1 MHRML
6 SNCNCHPQKLGG
18 EGQEL
23 DMGCLRQPQLP
34 SHRIPLASI
43 QPEAIIWQKL
53 LTFFSGKTKKETETK
68 SLGCPLPVVAPFNH
82 LQVRG
87 FSSNLS
93 LAHSSYANKGAA
105 PAPRRHSYLTLA
117 QTPSAQTQMSP
128 SLYSY
133 SPLPMANSK
142 GCKDGLRAQQECQN
156 QTDHLQHQLTV
167 AQEVLQRTK
176 AQYTVC
182 NQTVENLR
190 DSLEMEKTQ
199 SQKQLK
205 ELQGEIK
212 RLNQKLQEA
221 SEEAERLRKA
231 FRRTTV
237 NSGSFSCS
245 SSSSLLFIAVVV
257 LGLNALLT

>member
-1 MHRML
+1 
-6 SNCNCHPQKLGG
+6 
-18 EGQEL
+18 
-23 DMGCLRQPQLP
+23 
-34 SHRIPLASI
+34 
-43 QPEAIIWQKL
+43 
-53 LTFFSGKTKKETETK
+53 
-68 SLGCPLPVVAPFNH
+68 
-82 LQVRG
+82 
-87 FSSNLS
+87 
-93 LAHSSYANKGAA
+93 
-105 PAPRRHSYLTLA
+105 
-117 QTPSAQTQMSP
+117 MSP

-133 SPLPMANSK
+133 SPLPMVSCLRESNLRDSRLWLVFLLCLLVVGLLVSLIIFAVKANSK

>member
-1 MHRML
+1 
-6 SNCNCHPQKLGG
+6 
-18 EGQEL
+18 
-23 DMGCLRQPQLP
+23 
-34 SHRIPLASI
+34 
-43 QPEAIIWQKL
+43 
-53 LTFFSGKTKKETETK
+53 
-68 SLGCPLPVVAPFNH
+68 
-82 LQVRG
+82 
-87 FSSNLS
+87 
-93 LAHSSYANKGAA
+93 
-105 PAPRRHSYLTLA
+105 
-117 QTPSAQTQMSP
+117 MSP

-133 SPLPMANSK
+133 SPLPMMSCLRESNLRDSRLWLVFLLCLLVVGLLVSLIIFAVKANSK

-205 ELQGEIK
+205 KLQGEIK

-221 SEEAERLRKA
+221 SEEAERLRSETNPPEATPLSPSPPLKTPDPLDSEKPPLLRGQSLSPRLVPWVTQPWGGHCPLSSPA
-231 FRRTTV
+231 TWWGR
-237 NSGSFSCS
+237 SGDS
-245 SSSSLLFIAVVV
+245 
-257 LGLNALLT
+257 

>member
-1 MHRML
+1 
-6 SNCNCHPQKLGG
+6 
-18 EGQEL
+18 
-23 DMGCLRQPQLP
+23 
-34 SHRIPLASI
+34 
-43 QPEAIIWQKL
+43 
-53 LTFFSGKTKKETETK
+53 
-68 SLGCPLPVVAPFNH
+68 
-82 LQVRG
+82 
-87 FSSNLS
+87 
-93 LAHSSYANKGAA
+93 
-105 PAPRRHSYLTLA
+105 
-117 QTPSAQTQMSP
+117 MSP

-133 SPLPMANSK
+133 SPLPMVSCLRESKLRDSRPLLWLVFLLCLLVVGQLVSLIIFAVKANSK

-156 QTDHLQHQLTV
+156 HTDHLQHQLTV

-212 RLNQKLQEA
+212 RLNQKLQQA

-231 FRRTTV
+231 FGKTTV